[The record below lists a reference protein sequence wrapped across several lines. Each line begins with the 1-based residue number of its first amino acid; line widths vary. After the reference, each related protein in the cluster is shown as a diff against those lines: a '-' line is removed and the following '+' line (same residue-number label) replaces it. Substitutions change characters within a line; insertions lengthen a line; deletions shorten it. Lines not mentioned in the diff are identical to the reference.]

1 MKKVIE
7 SFYLPALIGALGLT
21 ISCSKATTIDADGTT
36 NINGS
41 DEDTGTNTDDDKGA
55 GTDFTG
61 EDTGIYDISTEC
73 DYDEL
78 PIVADPVS
86 LMILVDR
93 SSSMVNNN
101 TAEGKTRW
109 QAAVDAFDGLLS
121 DWDRGNIKLGL
132 DYFPDGSGRA
142 KTGFIADCG
151 ADNPVQRDCA
161 DNNAG
166 RILERIKQDS
176 PEKFGNMT
184 PMYCAM
190 NNFSNKTYAPG
201 CAQEGLEQYLLVVSD
216 GSDNCGLDCNCATQD
231 ECDDRDTW
239 TSSEQ
244 LAELSKALLDEAG
257 VRTFVIGF
265 GGGVD
270 GLKLDAIAQN
280 GGTAFTSYIPAE
292 DGTKLEES
300 FDMVAGSLISCTWK
314 LKDPDDAADPNKV
327 NILFDE
333 EPIPNIGSKDC
344 ATTRGWRWLDDAHA
358 AVQFCGSAC
367 SDVKSQKVD
376 SIQAVWGCDTI
387 VVI

>member
-1 MKKVIE
+1 MKKIMTPI
-7 SFYLPALIGALGLT
+7 FLPVLIGALVLAVGCGKDT
-21 ISCSKATTIDADGTT
+21 SVVDDGKTSAD
-36 NINGS
+36 S
-41 DEDTGTNTDDDKGA
+41 DDDSGTNT
-55 GTDFTG
+55 G
-61 EDTGIYDISTEC
+61 EDNGLDSEPGYSDDTGIYDISTEC

-78 PIVADPVS
+78 PIVAEPVS

-109 QAAVDAFDGLLS
+109 QAAVAAFDGLLRN
-121 DWDRGNIKLGL
+121 WDRDNIKLGL

-142 KTGFIADCG
+142 QTGFIADCG
-151 ADNPVQRDCA
+151 VDNPVQRDCA
-161 DNNAG
+161 DDNAIN
-166 RILERIKQDS
+166 ILDRIKEDA

-201 CAQEGLEQYLLVVSD
+201 CAQDGLEQYLLVVSD
-216 GSDNCGLDCNCATQD
+216 GSDNCGLDCKCTSQE

-239 TSSEQ
+239 TSTEE
-244 LAELSKALLDEAG
+244 LGDLSKTLLDKKG
-257 VRTFVIGF
+257 IRTFVIGF

-270 GLKLDAIAQN
+270 GLKLDAVAQN
-280 GGTAFTSYIPAE
+280 GGTAFSSYIPAE
-292 DGTKLEES
+292 DGTKLEDA

-314 LKDPDDAADPNKV
+314 LKDPNDDADPNKV
-327 NILFDE
+327 NILFDD

-344 ATTRGWRWLDDAHA
+344 ATTRGWRWLDGEHS